1 MYFVTHPVLKLDPAS
16 RFGPALGTA
25 IDGFIQIV
33 FFGRLQRDSRHHDS
47 TVRTGHK
54 PDGTAGTTVPVALGL
69 GTFCQRHALLRNQ
82 TTRQER
88 VICSQKAVPC
98 ARGRATWHAGG
109 SCGQMLGVKEQP
121 DKRWLISVGHAVL
134 CAGLWPGHGTR
145 LTSPQKPQGGAVL
158 RAAHGEVGCLPVPP
172 GLQWRMSV
180 QKITFGEMRAAGVLG
195 LLIYCSDFRRSHWT
209 AISGGRW
216 PDGVRRSDIERR
228 LTRQSCSAAAR
239 SPAPGCGRVHHQ
251 AAQGRTRRRTLADRD
266 GGAAGGRGTWRTDDS
281 TSQLGRDR

>member
-16 RFGPALGTA
+16 RLGPALGTA

-88 VICSQKAVPC
+88 VICSQKAAPC

-172 GLQWRMSV
+172 RASMAHVRPKDHLRRDARRWRS
-180 QKITFGEMRAAGVLG
+180 RSLD
-195 LLIYCSDFRRSHWT
+195 LLLRF
-209 AISGGRW
+209 
-216 PDGVRRSDIERR
+216 
-228 LTRQSCSAAAR
+228 
-239 SPAPGCGRVHHQ
+239 PAQP
-251 AAQGRTRRRTLADRD
+251 LDRD
-266 GGAAGGRGTWRTDDS
+266 QRRPMAGWRS
-281 TSQLGRDR
+281 AV

>member
-88 VICSQKAVPC
+88 VICSQKAAC

-134 CAGLWPGHGTR
+134 CAGLRPGHGTR

-228 LTRQSCSAAAR
+228 LTPKLLRCRAVASSGMRQST
-239 SPAPGCGRVHHQ
+239 SPSCPRQ
-251 AAQGRTRRRTLADRD
+251 NTTPNLSRPRWRRCWWSRNLADR
-266 GGAAGGRGTWRTDDS
+266 R
-281 TSQLGRDR
+281 